1 MLQDMLHEW
10 LTILILLTDPTH
22 QVLGMILH
30 ILPGVASALLLL
42 LVGMVVAKLAR
53 TAIEKLLAFA
63 HVDKYTE
70 KLKFNDV
77 LSRLG
82 LERSPAFVVGFVV
95 YWLII
100 LVSVVSAANAMQ
112 LTVVVQFM
120 ERVVVFMPKLIGA
133 VLVVAGGL
141 LLGDFFGEIVQNAAT
156 ANKIHEAVAL
166 SKVARLTVLV
176 FASIMAL
183 EQVGITA
190 TMITSSLQI
199 IFATIGLAVAIAF
212 GLGGQHVAT
221 EIIKN
226 LTHRQGRAGT

>member
-1 MLQDMLHEW
+1 MLQDTLHEW
-10 LTILILLTDPTH
+10 LTMLILLTDPTH
-22 QVLGMILH
+22 QVLGMILRM
-30 ILPGVASALLLL
+30 LPGIASALLLL
-42 LVGMVVAKLAR
+42 LVGMVVAKLIR
-53 TAIEKLLAFA
+53 TAIEKFLAFA

-70 KLKFNDV
+70 RLKFNEV
-77 LSRLG
+77 LSRVG

-100 LVSVVSAANAMQ
+100 LVSVISAANAMQ

-120 ERVVVFMPKLIGA
+120 ERVMVFMPKIISA

-141 LLGDFFGEIVQNAAT
+141 LLGNFFGEVVQNAAA

-166 SKVARLTVLV
+166 SKVARLAVLV

-190 TMITSSLQI
+190 TMIASYLQI

-221 EIIKN
+221 ESIKN
-226 LTHRQGRAGT
+226 FTHRQGRAGT